1 MDQEAVRAKV
11 RALGYREADFEIED
25 GCYVVEV
32 RDKDGKEMDLYVDPV
47 DGKIIRS
54 EREP

>member
-1 MDQEAVRAKV
+1 MDHEAVRAKV
-11 RALGYREADFEIED
+11 RALGYRVADFEIEN

-54 EREP
+54 EIEP

>member
-1 MDQEAVRAKV
+1 MDQDAVRAKV
-11 RALGYREADFEIED
+11 RALGYRVADFEIEN

-32 RDKDGKEMDLYVDPV
+32 RNKDGKEMDLYVDPV